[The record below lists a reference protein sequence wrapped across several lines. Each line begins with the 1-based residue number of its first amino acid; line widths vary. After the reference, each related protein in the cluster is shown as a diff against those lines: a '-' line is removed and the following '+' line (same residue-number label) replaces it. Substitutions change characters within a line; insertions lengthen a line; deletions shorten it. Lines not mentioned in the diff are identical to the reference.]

1 MAANPH
7 IVNRPIDLLLG
18 QLDRVKQTG
27 PDTWLASCP
36 TANHKHGDRSR
47 GLSIR
52 EGDDG
57 RALVHCHAGCAVHE
71 VVAALGF
78 ELSDLFPQRQIS
90 YPHHPPHKGI
100 TGRHRSKRIPW
111 RDLIEAIQR
120 NLIVCSLAFS
130 DLAKGKS
137 FSAQDAA
144 TISELADHL
153 ASEISEVLHGH

>member
-7 IVNRPIDLLLG
+7 LVNRPIDLLLG
-18 QLDRVKQTG
+18 QLDRIKQTS

-71 VVAALGF
+71 VVADWDW
-78 ELSDLFPQRQIS
+78 SFP
-90 YPHHPPHKGI
+90 
-100 TGRHRSKRIPW
+100 T
-111 RDLIEAIQR
+111 
-120 NLIVCSLAFS
+120 CSLNVGSTTRTMPPRAAS
-130 DLAKGKS
+130 
-137 FSAQDAA
+137 SAGVV
-144 TISELADHL
+144 
-153 ASEISEVLHGH
+153 ASESRGATCSRLSSVT